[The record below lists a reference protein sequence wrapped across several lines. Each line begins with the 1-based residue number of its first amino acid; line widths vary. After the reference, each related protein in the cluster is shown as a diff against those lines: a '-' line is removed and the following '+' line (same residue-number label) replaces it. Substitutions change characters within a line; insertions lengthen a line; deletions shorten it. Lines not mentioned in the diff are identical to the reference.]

1 MIGRSSFEKILSE
14 YDEKRLKSAKELEA
28 RKAMIENSVPGLK
41 EIEDEITTTS
51 AALAIG
57 RLNNPTHAESIAVR
71 LRTLREDKQKLL
83 ALHGYSVDDL
93 ELSHECHKCQDTGF
107 IGNTMCSCLRDRII
121 DVLYDQSN
129 IRSILEKENFD
140 TFSFK
145 YFSVG
150 EPLSVAELA
159 VKTAHCFVDNFAS
172 STDNLFIC
180 GNTGVG
186 KTFLTNC
193 IAKELIDQGYF
204 VVYLSAIK
212 LFDILSDATF
222 GFRNIGSEDASRRKL
237 VENLYSCDLLIIDDL
252 GTELINSFTSTQLFN
267 CINERLLSEKHTIIS
282 TNLSLSQVQANYS
295 ERVSSRI
302 ASGYKLIKLLG
313 DDIRMKKKL
322 ED

>member
-1 MIGRSSFEKILSE
+1 MIGKGSFEKILSE
-14 YDEKRLKSAKELEA
+14 YDEKRLKAAKELQSRKGMLEA
-28 RKAMIENSVPGLK
+28 AIPGLK
-41 EIEDEITTTS
+41 ELEDEITTTS
-51 AALAIG
+51 VSLAIS
-57 RLNNPTHAESIAVR
+57 RLNDPAKVESISVR
-71 LRTLREDKQKLL
+71 LRTLRQDKQKLL
-83 ALHGYSVDDL
+83 TQYGYSPDDL
-93 ELSHECHKCQDTGF
+93 KLSHECQKCQDTGY

-129 IRSILEKENFD
+129 IRSILDKENFN
-140 TFSFK
+140 TFSYR

-150 EPLSVAELA
+150 QPLSVAEQA

-172 STDNLFIC
+172 SADNLFIC
-180 GNTGVG
+180 GSTGVG

-193 IAKELIDQGYF
+193 IAKELIDQGFF

-222 GFRNIGSEDASRRKL
+222 GFGKYESEEASSSFIAK
-237 VENLYSCDLLIIDDL
+237 NLYTCDLLIIDDL

-267 CINERLLSEKHTIIS
+267 CINERLLSRKHTIIS
-282 TNLSLSQVQANYS
+282 TNLSLSQVQTNYS

-302 ASGYKLIKLLG
+302 VSGYTLIKLLG

>member
-1 MIGRSSFEKILSE
+1 MIGKSSFEKILSE
-14 YDEKRLKSAKELEA
+14 YDEKRLKSAKELKA
-28 RKAMIENSVPGLK
+28 RRNAIENSVPGLK
-41 EIEDEITTTS
+41 EIEDDITTTS

-57 RLNNPTHAESIAVR
+57 RLNNPTQAETIAVR

-83 ALHGYSVDDL
+83 AQYGYSVDDL
-93 ELSHECHKCQDTGF
+93 SLSHECRKCQDTGYV
-107 IGNTMCSCLRDRII
+107 GNTMCSCLRDRIT

-129 IRSILEKENFD
+129 IRSILEKENFN

-145 YFSVG
+145 YFAVG
-150 EPLSVAELA
+150 QPLSVAEQA
-159 VKTAHCFVDNFAS
+159 VQAAHCFIDNFAS
-172 STDNLFIC
+172 SADNLFIC

-222 GFRNIGSEDASRRKL
+222 GFSKHESEEASITKKTKD
-237 VENLYSCDLLIIDDL
+237 LYSCDLLIIDDL

-267 CINERLLSEKHTIIS
+267 CINERLLAGKHTIIS
-282 TNLSLSQVQANYS
+282 TNLSLSQLQSNYS

-302 ASGYKLIKLLG
+302 ASGYTLIKLLG

>member
-1 MIGRSSFEKILSE
+1 MIGRSSFEKLLSE
-14 YDEKRLKSAKELEA
+14 YDEKRLKSAAMLQA

-41 EIEDEITTTS
+41 AIEDEITTTS
-51 AALAIG
+51 VSLAIG
-57 RLNNPTHAESIAVR
+57 RVNNSAQTESIAAR

-83 ALHGYSVDDL
+83 AQYGYSADDL
-93 ELSHECHKCQDTGF
+93 ALSHECRKCQDTGYV
-107 IGNTMCSCLRDRII
+107 GNTMCSCLRDRVI

-129 IRSILEKENFD
+129 IRSILEKENFN
-140 TFSFK
+140 TFSYK

-150 EPLSVAELA
+150 QPLSVAEQA

-180 GNTGVG
+180 GDTGVG

-222 GFRNIGSEDASRRKL
+222 GFMKHESGEASSSQITK
-237 VENLYSCDLLIIDDL
+237 NLYSCDLLIIDDL

-267 CINERLLSEKHTIIS
+267 CINERLLSGKHTIIS
-282 TNLSLSQVQANYS
+282 TNLSLSQIQSNYS

>member
-1 MIGRSSFEKILSE
+1 MIGKGSFEQILSE
-14 YDEKRLKSAKELEA
+14 YEEKRLKSAKELQS
-28 RKAMIENSVPGLK
+28 RKGMLEKAIPGLK
-41 EIEDEITTTS
+41 ELEDEITTTS
-51 AALAIG
+51 ASLAIS
-57 RLNNPTHAESIAVR
+57 RLNNPAQAESIAVR
-71 LRTLREDKQKLL
+71 LRTLRQDKQKLL
-83 ALHGYSVDDL
+83 IQHGYSPNDL
-93 ELSHECHKCQDTGF
+93 MLSHECQKCQDTGY

-129 IRSILEKENFD
+129 IRSILEQENFN
-140 TFSFK
+140 TFSYR

-150 EPLSVAELA
+150 QPLSVAEQA
-159 VKTAHCFVDNFAS
+159 VKTARCFVDNFAS

-180 GNTGVG
+180 GSTGVG

-193 IAKELIDQGYF
+193 IAKELIDQGFF

-222 GFRNIGSEDASRRKL
+222 GFNNGSEEASSSQVAK
-237 VENLYSCDLLIIDDL
+237 NLYTCDLLIIDDL

-267 CINERLLSEKHTIIS
+267 CINERLLSRKHTIIS
-282 TNLSLSQVQANYS
+282 TNLSLSQVQSNYS

-302 ASGYKLIKLLG
+302 ASGYTLIKLLG

-322 ED
+322 EEK